1 MAKIKIT
8 FHKQDG
14 AITSETDGIKGS
26 KCTQV
31 DSFLGGL
38 GVVKMAKSGEFYED
52 AQDNDVMINTQNS

>member
-8 FHKQDG
+8 FHKEDG
-14 AITSETDGIKGS
+14 AITSETNGIKGS

-38 GVVKMAKSGEFYED
+38 GPIHLSKSGEYYED

>member
-8 FHKQDG
+8 FHKEDG
-14 AITSETDGIKGS
+14 AISSETSGIKSS

-31 DSFLGGL
+31 DSFLN
-38 GVVKMAKSGEFYED
+38 GVGAVRMTKTGEFYED